1 MSETPARTTAQPTVL
16 RLVSAML
23 VLVSIA
29 RCIVPAAAAETTAR
43 GLLDRARQLS
53 ETTRKWT
60 DRVQRLKLR
69 IIDRR
74 GGERRRELVIYL
86 RKYPEDRS
94 RSLLF
99 FESPPE
105 VKGVGFLQWVDPHA
119 KDQQWLYLPEL
130 KRVRQISA
138 GAKHESFVGTDFS
151 YDDLAIISEITEWT
165 EADARTNLV
174 REDTADGRRCYV
186 IEFIPTGKDLTY
198 GKILAWLTADDLV
211 FVKYEMDD
219 KAGGLQKVL
228 ALSDIRTLGA
238 IPTFFHMEMAN
249 VQDGSRTIV
258 DFTEI
263 KYDTAIDDGMFTQR
277 ALEHGL

>member
-1 MSETPARTTAQPTVL
+1 MRNTRAHTSVHPAGLPLVTALLLLAP
-16 RLVSAML
+16 
-23 VLVSIA
+23 IA
-29 RCIVPAAAAETTAR
+29 GCILPAAGETTAR
-43 GLLDRARQLS
+43 ALLDRTRQLS

-74 GGERRRELVIYL
+74 GGERSRELVIYL
-86 RKYPEDRS
+86 RKYAEDRS
-94 RSLLF
+94 RTLLF

-105 VKGVGFLQWVDPHA
+105 VKGVGFLQWADPHA
-119 KDQQWLYLPEL
+119 KDEQWLYLPEL

-151 YDDLAIISEITEWT
+151 YDDLAIMSDIPDWT
-165 EADARTNLV
+165 EADARTNLL
-174 REDTADGRRCYV
+174 REETAEGRRCYL
-186 IEFIPTGKDLTY
+186 IEFIPTGKDLSY
-198 GKILAWLTADDLV
+198 GKVLAWLAADDLV

-219 KAGGLQKVL
+219 KEGRSQKIL
-228 ALSDIRTLGA
+228 ALSDIRNLGA

-263 KYDTAIDDGMFTQR
+263 KYDTGLDEGMFTQR
-277 ALEHGL
+277 ALEHGM